1 MRRVGHTIQPI
12 PDTRGSLDDSTHHD
26 SIQYVRIRDVIGL
39 LNIGGAVA
47 IFTLLQ
53 YLWLGTF
60 SRNVHVHRALIG
72 SCAFTAI
79 YLFATAQFLGAD
91 NLESASHA
99 LHWQTLGALGYLGGV
114 FWLVTSLAGLE
125 SQRYAKII
133 TNSAVAVLA
142 VLSLYSLTRP
152 FGILL
157 DAIEIQGVSQGLLG
171 TVTHYTYTGS
181 KMATTIMAA
190 STLGIAWILWCGTC
204 IYKAGRKPIA
214 ALLFS
219 FAAVLAIPLLGT
231 LLFHLAV
238 IEFKIPSGIS
248 PFYLLVIISILFA
261 NEQREL
267 LTELH
272 QQTDQLEEEVNRRTQ
287 AEERAIALAHTD
299 EFTGLPNQFHL
310 RERMQ
315 ERINSGDTNI
325 ILILIH
331 INQLRKFRQTFGE
344 TNTERILLEFTDR
357 FKSIARY
364 QTLGAR
370 ISESNFALLTVQ
382 PEQLAID
389 RDRGNIEWQGPH
401 ELKRPFL
408 IGFQAY
414 ELTYS
419 IGVTHLLPND
429 TVQDAMQRAD
439 LALEAAQNSGDKY
452 GFVYFNKDLA
462 EAKAKER
469 VLENDLREAIEHGE
483 LLLHYQPQVDDE
495 LRFTGAEALL
505 RWRHPEHGLLAP
517 THFIPLAERSGMMTR
532 IGQWVIEACCDQLKQ
547 WQATESGF
555 EGRLS
560 LNVSPWQLQPE
571 DFSDTVLAILADK
584 GISANNLSFE
594 LTESALVDDISRT
607 REHLQRLRDAGIH
620 ISLDDFGTG
629 FSSLS
634 YLSELP
640 LDTMKIDKSFV
651 DKFDT
656 PRGRSLLRSMIDIG
670 NSLGLRVVIEG
681 VETDAQFQ
689 ALKSLSAKQFQGFLF
704 AKPLSPRDF
713 VNWLQEHS
721 SAKA

>member
-1 MRRVGHTIQPI
+1 M
-12 PDTRGSLDDSTHHD
+12 
-26 SIQYVRIRDVIGL
+26 IGL

-60 SRNVHVHRALIG
+60 SRNVYVHRALIV
-72 SCAFTAI
+72 SCVFTAT

-91 NLESASHA
+91 NIESASHA
-99 LHWQTLGALGYLGGV
+99 LHWQTLGALGYFAGV
-114 FWLVTSLAGLE
+114 FWLATSLAGLQ
-125 SQRYAKII
+125 SRRYARVI
-133 TNSAVAVLA
+133 TNGAVAVLA
-142 VLSLYSLTRP
+142 ALSIYSLTKP

-157 DAIEIQGVSQGLLG
+157 DSIEIQGVSQGVLG
-171 TVTHYTYTGS
+171 PVTEYTYTGS
-181 KMATTIMAA
+181 KMATAIMVV
-190 STLGIAWILWCGTC
+190 STLGTAWIIWCGTSL
-204 IYKAGRKPIA
+204 YKAGRKPIA
-214 ALLFS
+214 ALLCS
-219 FAAVLAIPLLGT
+219 FAIVLAIPIVGT
-231 LLFHLAV
+231 LLFHLGV
-238 IEFKIPSGIS
+238 VDFKIPNGIS
-248 PFYLLVIISILFA
+248 PFYLLIIISILFA

-315 ERINSGDTNI
+315 ERINSGDSNI

-344 TNTERILLEFTDR
+344 TNTDRILLEFTDR
-357 FKSIARY
+357 FKLIARY
-364 QTLGAR
+364 QSLGAR

-462 EAKAKER
+462 EAKAEER
-469 VLENDLREAIEHGE
+469 LLENDLREAIEHRE

-505 RWRHPEHGLLAP
+505 RWQHPERGMLAP

-547 WQATESGF
+547 WQTADSGF
-555 EGRLS
+555 DGRLS
-560 LNVSPWQLQPE
+560 LNVSPWQLQSE
-571 DFSDTVLAILADK
+571 DFADTVLKILADK
-584 GISANNLSFE
+584 GISANCLSFE

-640 LDTMKIDKSFV
+640 LDTLKVDKSFV
-651 DKFDT
+651 DKFDSL
-656 PRGRSLLRSMIDIG
+656 RGRSLLRSMIDIG
-670 NSLGLRVVIEG
+670 NSLGLQVVIEG

-704 AKPLSPRDF
+704 AKPLPPEDF
-713 VNWLQEHS
+713 VNWLREHS
-721 SAKA
+721 SANTGETPPLA